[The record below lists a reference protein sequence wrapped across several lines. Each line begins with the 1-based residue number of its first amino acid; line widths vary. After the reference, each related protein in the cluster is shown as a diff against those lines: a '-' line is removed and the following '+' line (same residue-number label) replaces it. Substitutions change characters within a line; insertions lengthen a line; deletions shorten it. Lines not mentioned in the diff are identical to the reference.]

1 MYGLLGLCLAL
12 SALLTINAFASLG
25 AMLLWRGVSNFTCGW
40 ASATRARFLFA
51 LRIFPAMAATICVV
65 AFLVPSY
72 LAYEPR
78 RTGEIVSAKL
88 AALALLS
95 AVGIALAVWR
105 GIAAWRATRRLLAD
119 WMRHGEAI
127 ALAGV
132 AIPAYRIE
140 HRFPVI
146 AVVGVIR
153 PRLFIASRVLD
164 ALSTEELKAAIA
176 HEVGHL
182 TARDNLK
189 RWLIRA
195 CRDVLVIVPTG
206 RALDRAWSE
215 ATEAAADEYAA
226 HAGAFSAL
234 DLAASLVKIAR
245 MAPAG
250 AKPTMPVGA
259 FLIGDDDMAGS
270 IEARVHRLARIA
282 EADGPPN
289 DSQVV
294 MRRATTWICF
304 SLLLVFVA
312 LAATN
317 PRVLAALH
325 ASIEQIV
332 SALS

>member
-1 MYGLLGLCLAL
+1 MYELLGLCLAL

-25 AMLLWRGVSNFTCGW
+25 AMLVWRGVSNFTLGW
-40 ASATRARFLFA
+40 SSANRARFLFA

-105 GIAAWRATRRLLAD
+105 GIAAWIATRRLLAD
-119 WMRHGEAI
+119 WILRGEAI
-127 ALAGV
+127 ALEDV
-132 AIPAYRIE
+132 PIPAYRIE
-140 HRFPVI
+140 HCFPVI

-153 PRLFIASRVLD
+153 PRLFIASNVLD
-164 ALSTEELKAAIA
+164 ALSSEELKAAVA

-206 RALDRAWSE
+206 RALDRSWRE

-226 HAGAFSAL
+226 RAGAFSAL
-234 DLAASLVKIAR
+234 DLASSLVKIAR

-250 AKPTMPVGA
+250 ATPTMPAGA
-259 FLIGDDDMAGS
+259 FLIGDDYIAGS
-270 IEARVHRLARIA
+270 VEARVRRLARIA
-282 EADGPPN
+282 EADGAPN
-289 DSQVV
+289 DRQAV
-294 MRRATTWICF
+294 MLRAATWTCF
-304 SLLLVFVA
+304 CALLVFVA
-312 LAATN
+312 VAATN